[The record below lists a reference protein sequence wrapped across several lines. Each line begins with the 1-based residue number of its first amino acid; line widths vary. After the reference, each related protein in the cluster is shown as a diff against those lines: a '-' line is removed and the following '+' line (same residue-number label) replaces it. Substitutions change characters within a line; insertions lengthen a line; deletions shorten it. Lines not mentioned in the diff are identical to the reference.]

1 MIIKSFKS
9 VLVVLFLVGM
19 TALAT
24 SVFAEDPSLKELED
38 QAFGLYK
45 NKQYD
50 QATVVTQKALKI
62 AEQQFGRTSLEA
74 AKFLGNLGWLY
85 RLQDKEAEAKINL
98 DKALA
103 IRKQHGTTGVPLGI
117 QTEAFFDEVD
127 KRKGEAWKPGDVQG
141 IQMGS
146 DKPLCDLDGDGDC
159 DEDDH
164 VIFKKALGHCN
175 DTIYAENAAMD
186 DINSDGCI
194 NELDEQILF
203 GRTIKPVILNDRTPQ
218 H

>member
-1 MIIKSFKS
+1 MKKIAG
-9 VLVVLFLVGM
+9 LFWFILLILCYPVCGEN
-19 TALAT
+19 A
-24 SVFAEDPSLKELED
+24 SLQKLED
-38 QAFGLYK
+38 QAFELFR

-50 QATVVTQKALKI
+50 QAITVTQEALRI
-62 AEQQFGRTSLEA
+62 AEQQFGPDSLEA

-85 RLQDKEAEAKINL
+85 RRKNKETEAKIHL
-98 DKALA
+98 DKART
-103 IRKQHGTTGVPLGI
+103 IREQHGVTGVPLGI

-127 KRKGEAWKPGDVQG
+127 RLRNAAAEPGDVQEA
-141 IQMGS
+141 S
-146 DKPLCDLDGDGDC
+146 NHALCDLDRDGDC

-164 VIFKKALGHCN
+164 AIFKKAMGHCN
-175 DTIYAENAAMD
+175 DDVYAQNAAQD

-203 GRTIKPVILNDRTPQ
+203 FENGLSGKMKKA